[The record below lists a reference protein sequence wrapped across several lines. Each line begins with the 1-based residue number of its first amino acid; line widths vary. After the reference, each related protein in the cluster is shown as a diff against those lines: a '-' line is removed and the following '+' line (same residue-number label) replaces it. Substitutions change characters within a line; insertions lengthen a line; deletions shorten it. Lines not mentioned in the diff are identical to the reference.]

1 VYIATLETSARE
13 ALEASLELQGM
24 FPGIPVVVR
33 WAGSVDLSE
42 EELVDYVVRVAG
54 AGGFKTRVPQGF
66 SGVEA
71 VREVR
76 GVTTYAN
83 TVESR
88 RLL

>member
-1 VYIATLETSARE
+1 VYIVTLETSARE
-13 ALEASLELQGM
+13 ALEVSLELQGM

-33 WAGSVDLSE
+33 WTGSVDLSE

-54 AGGFKTRVPQGF
+54 AGGFKARVPQGF

-76 GVTTYAN
+76 GSN
-83 TVESR
+83 NIR
-88 RLL
+88 KHG

>member
-1 VYIATLETSARE
+1 MYIVMLETSARK

-33 WAGSVDLSE
+33 WTGSMDLFE

-54 AGGFKTRVPQGF
+54 AGGFKARVPQGF

-76 GVTTYAN
+76 GSSNV
-83 TVESR
+83 R
-88 RLL
+88 KHR